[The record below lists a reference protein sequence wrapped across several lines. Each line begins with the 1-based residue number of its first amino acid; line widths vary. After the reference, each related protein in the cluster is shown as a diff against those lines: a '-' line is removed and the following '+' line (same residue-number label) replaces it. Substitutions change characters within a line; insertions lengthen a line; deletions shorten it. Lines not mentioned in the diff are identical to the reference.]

1 MAKKSFIKT
10 LLERRIPQILGS
22 YFVAGTSLILFI
34 EYLIDKYQFPSHY
47 ATLALFALIG
57 ILPSVMILSYFHGT
71 PGKDEWTKV
80 EKVGIPIN
88 VLFIA
93 GILFFGDSLNIW
105 EMDKN
110 ISDKDIP
117 NVHLIYIGS
126 PEDHGG
132 CNAKAE
138 NILSRNE
145 GSELFALSESELKTL
160 RLNIESSLLSEYYN
174 QNLITQVLKD
184 DEEISFM
191 NNTIN
196 KNNTINENNNN
207 KIRAKIINEFFDK
220 PKHII
225 FTRVYSIKSI
235 KGEILR
241 YVGEVFGG
249 MGNGFRHT
257 FRSRFT
263 TETIEVMEETI
274 LDILVGHITMKENLN
289 AKGEVVK
296 VDGGYVYINHGG
308 LILKKNMNLIGY
320 AKWSHYDKDG
330 DGFTDKDSSYYK
342 WINDVK
348 RALDYTR
355 NSDNYSID
363 DINYYQKKY
372 DWLISDSLRSTAKGE
387 VWIGQFSYNLNVID
401 IKDTIA
407 ITKLIELAHPWV
419 EVNIGDGVMLA
430 Y

>member
-1 MAKKSFIKT
+1 MPKKPFIKT

-22 YFVAGTSLILFI
+22 YLVAGTSLILFI

-110 ISDKDIP
+110 ISDKNIP

-126 PEDHGG
+126 PKEDHGG
-132 CNAKAE
+132 CYTQKTSQ
-138 NILSRNE
+138 NILSNNE
-145 GSELFALSESELKTL
+145 GSDLFALSESELKTL

-184 DEEISFM
+184 DAEISFM
-191 NNTIN
+191 
-196 KNNTINENNNN
+196 NNTINENNNN

-235 KGEILR
+235 KGEIIK
-241 YVGEVFGG
+241 YVGEILGG
-249 MGNGFRHT
+249 MGNGFRNT
-257 FRSRFT
+257 FYTRFT
-263 TETIEVMEETI
+263 RDTMEEMEETI
-274 LDILVGHITMKENLN
+274 FELLVGHITMKETLK

-296 VDGGYVYINHGG
+296 VDGDYVYINHGG

-320 AKWSHYDKDG
+320 TEWSHYDKDG

-363 DINYYQKKY
+363 DINYYQNKY
-372 DWLISDSLRSTAKGE
+372 DWLTSDSLRSTAKGE
-387 VWIGQFSYNLNVID
+387 RWIGQFTYILNVID
-401 IKDTIA
+401 VKDTVA

>member
-1 MAKKSFIKT
+1 MPSQSLIKK

-22 YFVAGTSLILFI
+22 YLVAGTSLILFI

-145 GSELFALSESELKTL
+145 GSELFALSESELKNL
-160 RLNIESSLLSEYYN
+160 RLNIESSLFSQYYN
-174 QNLITQVLKD
+174 HNLITQVLKD
-184 DEEISFM
+184 DEEIIFL
-191 NNTIN
+191 NNTIKEHN
-196 KNNTINENNNN
+196 SN
-207 KIRAKIINEFFDK
+207 KIRAEKIYEFFDE

-235 KGEILR
+235 KGEIIK
-241 YVGEVFGG
+241 YVGEILGG
-249 MGNGFRHT
+249 MGNGFRNT
-257 FRSRFT
+257 FYTRFT
-263 TETIEVMEETI
+263 RDTMEEMEETI
-274 LDILVGHITMKENLN
+274 FELLVGHITMKETLK

-296 VDGGYVYINHGG
+296 VDGDYVYINHGG

-320 AKWSHYDKDG
+320 TKWSHYDKDG
-330 DGFTDKDSSYYK
+330 NGFTDKDSSYYK

-363 DINYYQKKY
+363 DINYYQKIY

-387 VWIGQFSYNLNVID
+387 RWIGQFSYNLNVID